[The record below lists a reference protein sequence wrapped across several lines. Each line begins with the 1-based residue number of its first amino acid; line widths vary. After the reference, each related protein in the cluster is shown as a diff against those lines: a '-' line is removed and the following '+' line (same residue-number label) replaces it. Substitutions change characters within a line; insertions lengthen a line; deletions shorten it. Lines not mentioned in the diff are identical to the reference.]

1 MTKRRIERRHRDWIV
16 VFLLGVVAFS
26 CGWIYRDF
34 AQDDA
39 FITYRYAKNIANGQG
54 FVYNPGEPVLGTTT
68 PLYTLGLALLRIISR
83 QDIRLISHWISVLSL
98 WLGSILLYHLAK
110 GSQFPVAAAA
120 SLVFASS
127 PLLACSIG
135 METSLLNLI
144 LLVTLTA
151 YIQKRF
157 ILTGVFLG
165 LLVLTRY
172 ETALFAAILV
182 VHYVIERK
190 QLPLW
195 STSAAALFSAWA
207 IFAWRTFGSIIPQS
221 ASAKLVAEL
230 GCPFALGSV
239 IWWRIYVAQTN
250 LYNLVPPLLIFGI
263 YTIVRSKRSEQAYIL
278 TLIWSGVYFVG
289 ASLVAGSFPWYYG
302 PLIPGL
308 SILLACGIEFLAS
321 FSSALLARFHATEQ
335 AAAVVRAGVL
345 IALTLVLVGL
355 QVSSWTRGGVVYQGR
370 VVDARY
376 VSYREAANWL
386 NRYAGI
392 DKTLATPEIGVL
404 GYYTDMEIIDLYGL
418 VTPSLTP
425 WTAQGIQKT
434 LREAIKQYAPD
445 YILTD
450 KKILIELLRQ
460 YPEYEPVQRFG
471 EGVYI
476 LHEKSAR

>member
-1 MTKRRIERRHRDWIV
+1 LTTRRVDRRHCDWIV

-26 CGWIYRDF
+26 CGWTYRDF

-54 FVYNPGEPVLGTTT
+54 FVYNLGEPVLGTTT
-68 PLYTLGLALLRIISR
+68 PLYTLGLALLRIISG

-98 WLGSILLYHLAK
+98 WLGGILLYHLGK
-110 GSQFPVAAAA
+110 GSQVPVAAAA

-135 METSLLNLI
+135 METSFLNLI
-144 LLVTLTA
+144 LLVALTA
-151 YIQKRF
+151 YIRERF
-157 ILTGVFLG
+157 TLAGVFLG

-172 ETALFAAILV
+172 ETVLFAGILA
-182 VHYVIERK
+182 VHYVIEHK

-195 STSAAALFSAWA
+195 LTFTAALFSAWA

-239 IWWRIYVAQTN
+239 IWWRAYVAQTAW
-250 LYNLVPPLLIFGI
+250 YNLVPPLLILGI
-263 YTIVRSKRSEQAYIL
+263 YAAIRSKRSEQAYIL
-278 TLIWSGVYFVG
+278 ILIWSGVYFAG

-308 SILLACGIEFLAS
+308 SVLLAWGIEFLAN
-321 FSSALLARFHATEQ
+321 FSRALLGQSHATEQ
-335 AAAVVRAGVL
+335 VAGVVRAGVL
-345 IALTLVLVGL
+345 IAVTLVLVGL
-355 QVSSWTRGGVVYQGR
+355 QASSWTRGGAVYQGR

-376 VSYREAANWL
+376 VIYREAADWL
-386 NRYAGI
+386 NRHAGT
-392 DKTLATPEIGVL
+392 DETLATPEIGVL

-425 WTAQGIQKT
+425 WTAQDIRKT
-434 LREAIKQYAPD
+434 LQEAIKQYAPD

-450 KKILIELLRQ
+450 KKLLMELLRQ

-471 EGVYI
+471 EGVYV
-476 LHEKSAR
+476 LYKKAAR